1 MCPAITKGKTMSNDE
16 IALSKFVVNKV
27 WEVAQ
32 TCVDENRKGW
42 FVTMP
47 EFRDAMD
54 SLDFTSEEVGAALA
68 YLELRTCLLAF
79 RNEEGHITGI
89 SLIPQRYQCDFCGM
103 WLNTRDDPENHI
115 ELCLKQQNKIER
127 NRMLLRE

>member
-1 MCPAITKGKTMSNDE
+1 MNNTE
-16 IALSKFVVNKV
+16 IALSRFVVNKV

-32 TCVDENRKGW
+32 TCVEEGRKGW
-42 FVTMP
+42 FVTMQ

-89 SLIPQRYQCDFCGM
+89 SLGVPGEFCTSGFEKN
-103 WLNTRDDPENHI
+103 WYGRSKGWARRRSTHRSRL
-115 ELCLKQQNKIER
+115 
-127 NRMLLRE
+127 